1 MEVIGHAYL
10 LKKGYFVMA
19 LCLSQTLS
27 VMSGHSNSFLLIT
40 SMPHSPE
47 RKKKKKKIIFPI
59 IYDNFD
65 KVNYQHSRHIVV
77 VIFSRPCICCLLEK
91 CFDHCVRS
99 FQGPPGSKIQ
109 V

>member
-1 MEVIGHAYL
+1 MEVIGHANL

-27 VMSGHSNSFLLIT
+27 VMSGHSNRFLLDT

-47 RKKKKKKIIFPI
+47 RKKKKFFFFSI

-77 VIFSRPCICCLLEK
+77 VMFGSPCICCLLEK

-99 FQGPPGSKIQ
+99 FQGPPRSKIQ

>member
-27 VMSGHSNSFLLIT
+27 VMSGHSNRFLLDT

-47 RKKKKKKIIFPI
+47 RKKKRFFFPI
-59 IYDNFD
+59 IYD
-65 KVNYQHSRHIVV
+65 KVNYQPSRHIVV
-77 VIFSRPCICCLLEK
+77 VMFGRPCICCLK
-91 CFDHCVRS
+91 SASIIVFVHSKDHRGPKFRYEHTS
-99 FQGPPGSKIQ
+99 F
-109 V
+109 

>member
-27 VMSGHSNSFLLIT
+27 VMSGHSNRFLLDTCLRCPIVLK
-40 SMPHSPE
+40 E
-47 RKKKKKKIIFPI
+47 KKKDFFFPI

-65 KVNYQHSRHIVV
+65 KVNYQPSRHMVV
-77 VIFSRPCICCLLEK
+77 VMFGRPCICCLLEK